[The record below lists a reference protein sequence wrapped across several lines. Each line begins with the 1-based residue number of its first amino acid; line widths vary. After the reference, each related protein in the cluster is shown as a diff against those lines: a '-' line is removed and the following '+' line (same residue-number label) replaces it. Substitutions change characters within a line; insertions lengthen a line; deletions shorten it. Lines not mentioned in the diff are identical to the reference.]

1 MLVKLGNY
9 LDIKRGPGLPS
20 ENYTTEGSLI
30 RLTLGNFNYPNGGF
44 KNNASKQ
51 DIYYSGN
58 VKKEYIL
65 KKGDLITPLTEQVEG
80 LLGETSWIPEDDK
93 YIQNGDIGLVIPFEN
108 VLDKKYC
115 YYLLSSYII
124 KNQLSAGAQQTKI
137 RHTSPEKIKD
147 CVAPIPSVDYQRK
160 IGNILYEI
168 DRQIERN
175 NLMVKK
181 LQVLTQSIYSYWF
194 NQFEFPNEEGKSYK
208 SSGGEMIWNEEL
220 KREIPKDWSIN
231 TVKNYCNITW
241 GQCPDG
247 INILPLSYNDEN
259 TFLYC
264 SGAGDMRNGIV
275 VDCQAKT
282 NASKRLAHKNDIL
295 MSIAGSIGAL
305 CICDK
310 TISLGRAAVAF
321 TQKENQSLL
330 TYQLINVFATRMKSV
345 SSGSIQ
351 KVINDNHLND
361 IKFAFSKEIFELYTS
376 KFNSILEVI
385 INFEHKNKELVHLKE
400 KMLPLLI
407 NGQLI

>member
-80 LLGETSWIPEDDK
+80 LLGETAWIPEDDK

>member
-20 ENYTTEGSLI
+20 ENYATEGSLI

-80 LLGETSWIPEDDK
+80 LLGETAWIPEDDK

-181 LQVLTQSIYSYWF
+181 LQVLSQGIFNKFFINETDYISLLDFPYIQIIKSGIDMFKGNKYYIATAEVDNDKVNYNAPLIEYETRENRANMQPVKNSVWFAKMKNSIKHIYVSDVDSMFCSNYIF
-194 NQFEFPNEEGKSYK
+194 STGFVGIKCEDNAFEYLIDF
-208 SSGGEMIWNEEL
+208 
-220 KREIPKDWSIN
+220 IN
-231 TVKNYCNITW
+231 TPYFEMK
-241 GQCPDG
+241 
-247 INILPLSYNDEN
+247 
-259 TFLYC
+259 
-264 SGAGDMRNGIV
+264 
-275 VDCQAKT
+275 K
-282 NASKRLAHKNDIL
+282 DIL
-295 MSIAGSIGAL
+295 SHGATMEGVNNEDL
-305 CICDK
+305 K
-310 TISLGRAAVAF
+310 
-321 TQKENQSLL
+321 
-330 TYQLINVFATRMKSV
+330 
-345 SSGSIQ
+345 SIQ
-351 KVINDNHLND
+351 IPLPSKDRLIDFHNKV
-361 IKFAFSKEIFELYTS
+361 
-376 KFNSILEVI
+376 
-385 INFEHKNKELVHLKE
+385 KELHYQITMLNEQTFKLNNLKE
-400 KMLPLLI
+400 KLLPLLI
-407 NGQLI
+407 NQQLS

>member
-20 ENYTTEGSLI
+20 ENYATEGSLI

-80 LLGETSWIPEDDK
+80 LLGETAWIPEDDK

>member
-20 ENYTTEGSLI
+20 ENYATEGSLI

-80 LLGETSWIPEDDK
+80 LLGETAWIPEDDK

-137 RHTSPEKIKD
+137 RPTSPEKIKD

-181 LQVLTQSIYSYWF
+181 LQVLSQGIFNKFFSNETNHISLLDFPYIQIIKPGIDRFEGSKHYIATAEVDNDKVNYNAPLIEYETRENRANMQPVKNSVWFAKMKNSIKHIYVSDVDSMFCSNYIF
-194 NQFEFPNEEGKSYK
+194 STGFVGIKCEDNAFEYLIDF
-208 SSGGEMIWNEEL
+208 
-220 KREIPKDWSIN
+220 IN
-231 TVKNYCNITW
+231 TPYFEMK
-241 GQCPDG
+241 
-247 INILPLSYNDEN
+247 
-259 TFLYC
+259 
-264 SGAGDMRNGIV
+264 
-275 VDCQAKT
+275 K
-282 NASKRLAHKNDIL
+282 DIL
-295 MSIAGSIGAL
+295 SHGATMEGVNNEDL
-305 CICDK
+305 K
-310 TISLGRAAVAF
+310 
-321 TQKENQSLL
+321 
-330 TYQLINVFATRMKSV
+330 
-345 SSGSIQ
+345 SIQ
-351 KVINDNHLND
+351 IPLPSKDRLIDFHNKV
-361 IKFAFSKEIFELYTS
+361 
-376 KFNSILEVI
+376 
-385 INFEHKNKELVHLKE
+385 KELHYQITMLNEQTFKLNNLKE
-400 KMLPLLI
+400 KLLPLLI
-407 NGQLI
+407 NQQLS

>member
-20 ENYTTEGSLI
+20 ENYATEGSLI

-80 LLGETSWIPEDDK
+80 LLGETAWIPEDDK

-181 LQVLTQSIYSYWF
+181 LQYF
-194 NQFEFPNEEGKSYK
+194 KP
-208 SSGGEMIWNEEL
+208 
-220 KREIPKDWSIN
+220 
-231 TVKNYCNITW
+231 
-241 GQCPDG
+241 
-247 INILPLSYNDEN
+247 
-259 TFLYC
+259 
-264 SGAGDMRNGIV
+264 
-275 VDCQAKT
+275 
-282 NASKRLAHKNDIL
+282 ASN
-295 MSIAGSIGAL
+295 
-305 CICDK
+305 
-310 TISLGRAAVAF
+310 
-321 TQKENQSLL
+321 
-330 TYQLINVFATRMKSV
+330 
-345 SSGSIQ
+345 
-351 KVINDNHLND
+351 
-361 IKFAFSKEIFELYTS
+361 FSK
-376 KFNSILEVI
+376 
-385 INFEHKNKELVHLKE
+385 
-400 KMLPLLI
+400 
-407 NGQLI
+407 NGGIRYAC

>member
-20 ENYTTEGSLI
+20 ENYATEGSLI

-80 LLGETSWIPEDDK
+80 LLGETAWIPEDDK

-147 CVAPIPSVDYQRK
+147 CVAPIPSVYYQRK

-194 NQFEFPNEEGKSYK
+194 NQFEFPNEEGKPYK
-208 SSGGEMIWNEEL
+208 SSGGEMVWNEEL
-220 KREIPKDWSIN
+220 KKLIPKNWTILKLKDILKRVNVNVENDISLPTIDLS
-231 TVKNYCNITW
+231 VMPAENISLNSLNNSDNFTSNLNRMLE
-241 GQCPDG
+241 G
-247 INILPLSYNDEN
+247 NILFGSIRPYLKKCGIAPCNGAVAGTVYQFEEIKKKTYNYSVITMSQNSFFEYALKKSKGTRMPVVSADDLLEYSFPYNEKIFNLFNELPLKKI
-259 TFLYC
+259 
-264 SGAGDMRNGIV
+264 IV
-275 VDCQAKT
+275 KT
-282 NASKRLAHKNDIL
+282 N
-295 MSIAGSIGAL
+295 
-305 CICDK
+305 
-310 TISLGRAAVAF
+310 
-321 TQKENQSLL
+321 
-330 TYQLINVFATRMKSV
+330 KS
-345 SSGSIQ
+345 
-351 KVINDNHLND
+351 
-361 IKFAFSKEIFELYTS
+361 SKELIQ
-376 KFNSILEVI
+376 
-385 INFEHKNKELVHLKE
+385 LKE
-400 KMLPLLI
+400 KLLPLLI
-407 NGQLI
+407 NGQLR

>member
-20 ENYTTEGSLI
+20 ENYATEGSLI

-80 LLGETSWIPEDDK
+80 LLGETAWIPEDDK

-181 LQVLTQSIYSYWF
+181 LQVLSQGIFNKFFSNETNHISLLDFPYIQIIKPGIDRFEGSKHYIATAEVDKDKVNYNAPLIEYETRENRANMQPVKNSVWFAKLKNSIKHIYVSNVDSMLCSNYIF
-194 NQFEFPNEEGKSYK
+194 STGFVGIKCEDNAFEYLIDF
-208 SSGGEMIWNEEL
+208 
-220 KREIPKDWSIN
+220 IN
-231 TVKNYCNITW
+231 TPYFEMK
-241 GQCPDG
+241 
-247 INILPLSYNDEN
+247 
-259 TFLYC
+259 
-264 SGAGDMRNGIV
+264 
-275 VDCQAKT
+275 K
-282 NASKRLAHKNDIL
+282 DIL
-295 MSIAGSIGAL
+295 SHGATMEGVNNEDL
-305 CICDK
+305 K
-310 TISLGRAAVAF
+310 
-321 TQKENQSLL
+321 
-330 TYQLINVFATRMKSV
+330 
-345 SSGSIQ
+345 SIQ
-351 KVINDNHLND
+351 IPLPSKDRLIDFHNKV
-361 IKFAFSKEIFELYTS
+361 
-376 KFNSILEVI
+376 
-385 INFEHKNKELVHLKE
+385 KELHYQITMLNEQTFKLNNLKE
-400 KMLPLLI
+400 KLLPLLI
-407 NGQLI
+407 NQQLS

>member
-20 ENYTTEGSLI
+20 ENYATEGSLI

-80 LLGETSWIPEDDK
+80 LLGETAWIPEDDK

-124 KNQLSAGAQQTKI
+124 KNQLSARAQQTKI

-181 LQVLTQSIYSYWF
+181 LQVLSQGIFNKFFSNETNHISLLDFPYIQIIKPGIDRFEGSKHYIATAEVDNDKVNYNAPLIEYETRENRANMQPVKNSVWFAKMKNSIKHIYVSDVDSMFCSNYIF
-194 NQFEFPNEEGKSYK
+194 STGFVGIKCEDNAFEYLIDF
-208 SSGGEMIWNEEL
+208 
-220 KREIPKDWSIN
+220 IN
-231 TVKNYCNITW
+231 TPYFEMK
-241 GQCPDG
+241 
-247 INILPLSYNDEN
+247 
-259 TFLYC
+259 
-264 SGAGDMRNGIV
+264 
-275 VDCQAKT
+275 K
-282 NASKRLAHKNDIL
+282 DIL
-295 MSIAGSIGAL
+295 SHGATMEGVNNEDL
-305 CICDK
+305 K
-310 TISLGRAAVAF
+310 
-321 TQKENQSLL
+321 
-330 TYQLINVFATRMKSV
+330 
-345 SSGSIQ
+345 SIQ
-351 KVINDNHLND
+351 IPLPSKDRLIDFHNKV
-361 IKFAFSKEIFELYTS
+361 
-376 KFNSILEVI
+376 
-385 INFEHKNKELVHLKE
+385 KELHYQITMLNEQTFKLNNLKE
-400 KMLPLLI
+400 KLLPLLI
-407 NGQLI
+407 NQQLS

>member
-20 ENYTTEGSLI
+20 ENYATEGSLI

-80 LLGETSWIPEDDK
+80 LLGETAWIPEDDK

-147 CVAPIPSVDYQRK
+147 CVAPIPSVDCQRK

-181 LQVLTQSIYSYWF
+181 LQVLSQGIFNKFFSNETNHISLLDFPYIQIIKTGIDRFEGSKHYIATAEVDNDKVNYNAPLIEYETRENRANMQPVKNSVWFAKMKNSIKHIYVSDVDSMFCSNYIF
-194 NQFEFPNEEGKSYK
+194 STGFVGIKCEDNAFEYLIDF
-208 SSGGEMIWNEEL
+208 
-220 KREIPKDWSIN
+220 IN
-231 TVKNYCNITW
+231 TPYFEMK
-241 GQCPDG
+241 
-247 INILPLSYNDEN
+247 
-259 TFLYC
+259 
-264 SGAGDMRNGIV
+264 
-275 VDCQAKT
+275 K
-282 NASKRLAHKNDIL
+282 DIL
-295 MSIAGSIGAL
+295 SHGATMEGVNNEDL
-305 CICDK
+305 K
-310 TISLGRAAVAF
+310 
-321 TQKENQSLL
+321 
-330 TYQLINVFATRMKSV
+330 
-345 SSGSIQ
+345 SIQ
-351 KVINDNHLND
+351 IPLPSKDRLIDFHNKV
-361 IKFAFSKEIFELYTS
+361 
-376 KFNSILEVI
+376 
-385 INFEHKNKELVHLKE
+385 KELHYQITMLNEQTFKLNNLKE
-400 KMLPLLI
+400 KLLPLLI
-407 NGQLI
+407 NQQLS

>member
-20 ENYTTEGSLI
+20 ENYATEGSLI

-80 LLGETSWIPEDDK
+80 LLGETAWIPEDDK

-181 LQVLTQSIYSYWF
+181 LQVLSQGIFNKFFINETDYISLLDFPYIQIIKSGIDMFKGNKYYIATAEVDNDKVNYNAPLIEYKTRENRANMQPVKNSVWFAKMKNSIKHIYVSDVDSMFCSNYIF
-194 NQFEFPNEEGKSYK
+194 STGFVGIKCEDNAFEYLIDF
-208 SSGGEMIWNEEL
+208 
-220 KREIPKDWSIN
+220 IN
-231 TVKNYCNITW
+231 TPYFEMK
-241 GQCPDG
+241 
-247 INILPLSYNDEN
+247 
-259 TFLYC
+259 
-264 SGAGDMRNGIV
+264 
-275 VDCQAKT
+275 K
-282 NASKRLAHKNDIL
+282 DIL
-295 MSIAGSIGAL
+295 SHGATMEGVNNEDL
-305 CICDK
+305 K
-310 TISLGRAAVAF
+310 
-321 TQKENQSLL
+321 
-330 TYQLINVFATRMKSV
+330 
-345 SSGSIQ
+345 SIQ
-351 KVINDNHLND
+351 IPLPSKDRLIDFHNKV
-361 IKFAFSKEIFELYTS
+361 
-376 KFNSILEVI
+376 
-385 INFEHKNKELVHLKE
+385 KELHYQITMLNEQTFKLNNLKE
-400 KMLPLLI
+400 KLLPLLI
-407 NGQLI
+407 NQQLS

>member
-20 ENYTTEGSLI
+20 ENYATEGSLI

-80 LLGETSWIPEDDK
+80 LLGETAWIPEDDK

-181 LQVLTQSIYSYWF
+181 LQVLSQGIFNKFFSNETNHISLLDFPYIQIIKPGIDRFEGSKHYIATAEVDNDKVNYNAPLIEYETRENRANMQPVKNSVWFAKMKNSIKHIYVSDVDSMFCSNYIF
-194 NQFEFPNEEGKSYK
+194 STGFVGIKCEDNAFEYLIDF
-208 SSGGEMIWNEEL
+208 
-220 KREIPKDWSIN
+220 IN
-231 TVKNYCNITW
+231 TPYFEMK
-241 GQCPDG
+241 
-247 INILPLSYNDEN
+247 
-259 TFLYC
+259 
-264 SGAGDMRNGIV
+264 
-275 VDCQAKT
+275 K
-282 NASKRLAHKNDIL
+282 DIL
-295 MSIAGSIGAL
+295 SHGATMEGVNNEDL
-305 CICDK
+305 K
-310 TISLGRAAVAF
+310 
-321 TQKENQSLL
+321 
-330 TYQLINVFATRMKSV
+330 
-345 SSGSIQ
+345 SIQ
-351 KVINDNHLND
+351 IPLPSKDRLIDFHNKV
-361 IKFAFSKEIFELYTS
+361 
-376 KFNSILEVI
+376 
-385 INFEHKNKELVHLKE
+385 KELHYQITMLNEQTFKLNNLKE
-400 KMLPLLI
+400 KLLPLLI
-407 NGQLI
+407 NQQLS

>member
-20 ENYTTEGSLI
+20 ENYATEGSLI

-80 LLGETSWIPEDDK
+80 LLGETAWIPEDDK
-93 YIQNGDIGLVIPFEN
+93 YIQNGDIGLVTPFEN

-181 LQVLTQSIYSYWF
+181 LQVLSQGIFNKFFINETDYISLLDFPYIQIIKSGIDMFKGNKYYIATAEVDNDKVNYNAPLIEYETRENRANMQPVKNSVWFAKMKNSIKHIYVSDVDSMFCSNYIF
-194 NQFEFPNEEGKSYK
+194 STGFVGIKCEDNAFEYLIDF
-208 SSGGEMIWNEEL
+208 
-220 KREIPKDWSIN
+220 IN
-231 TVKNYCNITW
+231 TPYFEMK
-241 GQCPDG
+241 
-247 INILPLSYNDEN
+247 
-259 TFLYC
+259 
-264 SGAGDMRNGIV
+264 
-275 VDCQAKT
+275 K
-282 NASKRLAHKNDIL
+282 DIL
-295 MSIAGSIGAL
+295 SHGATMEGVNNEDL
-305 CICDK
+305 K
-310 TISLGRAAVAF
+310 
-321 TQKENQSLL
+321 
-330 TYQLINVFATRMKSV
+330 
-345 SSGSIQ
+345 SIQ
-351 KVINDNHLND
+351 IPLPSKDRLIDFHNKV
-361 IKFAFSKEIFELYTS
+361 
-376 KFNSILEVI
+376 
-385 INFEHKNKELVHLKE
+385 KELHYQITMLNEQTFKLNNLKE
-400 KMLPLLI
+400 KLLPLLI
-407 NGQLI
+407 NQQLS

>member
-20 ENYTTEGSLI
+20 ENYATEGSLI

-65 KKGDLITPLTEQVEG
+65 KKGDFITPLTEQVEG
-80 LLGETSWIPEDDK
+80 LLGETAWIPEDDK

-181 LQVLTQSIYSYWF
+181 LQVLSQGIFNKFFINETDYISLLDFPYIQIIKSGIDMFKGNKYYIATAEVDNDKVNYNAPLIEYKTRENRANMQPVKNSVWFAKMKNSIKHIYVSDVDSMFCSNYIF
-194 NQFEFPNEEGKSYK
+194 STGFVGIKCEDNAFEYLIDF
-208 SSGGEMIWNEEL
+208 
-220 KREIPKDWSIN
+220 IN
-231 TVKNYCNITW
+231 TPYFEMK
-241 GQCPDG
+241 
-247 INILPLSYNDEN
+247 
-259 TFLYC
+259 
-264 SGAGDMRNGIV
+264 
-275 VDCQAKT
+275 K
-282 NASKRLAHKNDIL
+282 DIL
-295 MSIAGSIGAL
+295 SHGATMEGVNNEDL
-305 CICDK
+305 K
-310 TISLGRAAVAF
+310 
-321 TQKENQSLL
+321 
-330 TYQLINVFATRMKSV
+330 
-345 SSGSIQ
+345 SIQ
-351 KVINDNHLND
+351 IPLPSKDRLIDFHNKV
-361 IKFAFSKEIFELYTS
+361 
-376 KFNSILEVI
+376 
-385 INFEHKNKELVHLKE
+385 KELHYQITMLNEQTFKLNNLKE
-400 KMLPLLI
+400 KLLPLLI
-407 NGQLI
+407 NQQLS